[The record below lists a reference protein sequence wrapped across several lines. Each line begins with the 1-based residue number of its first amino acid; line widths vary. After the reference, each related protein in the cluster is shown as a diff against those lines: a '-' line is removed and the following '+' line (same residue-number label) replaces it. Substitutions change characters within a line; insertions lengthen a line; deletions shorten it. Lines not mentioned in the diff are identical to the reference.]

1 MLRLAPADLLQWC
14 AQRYPALRLLLLLH
28 VGRLL
33 RKLRVRCACGCQQ
46 LLQAL
51 V

>member
-1 MLRLAPADLLQWC
+1 MVCLAPAGLLQWC
-14 AQRYPALRLLLLLH
+14 AQRYPALRLLLLH

-33 RKLRVRCACGCQQ
+33 RKLRVCRACGCQQ